1 MLNYMIQNSLNL
13 IQKQIKLI
21 KRIDK
26 KAIEQYKNNEI
37 SEKEYNHKINDLDS
51 IEITDEGMK
60 YEYFL
65 DNNKNKILEEH
76 RVNDNLYRI
85 ETIEQN

>member
-1 MLNYMIQNSLNL
+1 
-13 IQKQIKLI
+13 
-21 KRIDK
+21 
-26 KAIEQYKNNEI
+26 
-37 SEKEYNHKINDLDS
+37 
-51 IEITDEGMK
+51 MK